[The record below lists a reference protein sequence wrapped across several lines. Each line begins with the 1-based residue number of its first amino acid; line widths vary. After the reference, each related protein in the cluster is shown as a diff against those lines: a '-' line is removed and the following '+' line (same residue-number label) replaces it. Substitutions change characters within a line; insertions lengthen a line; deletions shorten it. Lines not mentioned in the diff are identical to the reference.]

1 MFDPRIYRA
10 ALLPAVA
17 ALAVVMFS
25 FQPIPNPLPPP
36 VATPTFDGSEAARTA
51 RSIVSLA
58 PDRTPGSDGDRA
70 VADLVQER
78 FTGIEGGQVSTQ
90 SFDSSFDGEDVK
102 LENVILTL
110 PGISDRTILVVASR
124 DAPEGTGATTSA
136 SATATLLGLA
146 DDLGRSRRE
155 KTMIF
160 ASTDGGGDSTDGVD
174 ELIDALPQPEN
185 VEAAFAISQP
195 GVPVPEAPFVIGSGS
210 GPDSPSAQLVQ
221 TARDIATAKFAER
234 DPAPGP
240 WVGLS
245 RLAFP
250 GGLGE
255 QVALRR
261 AGIEALGISAHGE
274 RPVPAGDAGPEAI
287 SSETLDASGATM
299 LELML
304 TLDHA
309 EDPVDQG
316 PDEYIRIGDNLV
328 PGWTLSLLAVAL
340 LLAPLLTA
348 GDTWLREHRN
358 DWRVRK
364 TLFWAGERVLIPLAA
379 LVLTYLLGFVGLIPD
394 PAFPY
399 DPALHAPGAAGP
411 VAFAALAGAVAIA
424 ALLVRPMR
432 TPLDAEPQTLAAAAG
447 LLTGVSVLCIWLI
460 NPYLALL
467 LTPTAHI
474 WLLAARAAGPPRAV
488 VLGIAG
494 LVSLVPALLG
504 FATWAAQ
511 LGLGLSAPWHLLLMI
526 ADHQIGFLLGLLW
539 CGVLGGLIAVVSS
552 AGGIARSLPPIGPR
566 GSIRGAGSHA
576 GPGALGASPPAVRR
590 RD

>member
-10 ALLPAVA
+10 ALLPAIA

-58 PDRTPGSDGDRA
+58 PDRTPGSEGDRA
-70 VADLVQER
+70 VADLVEER

-90 SFDSSFDGEDVK
+90 TFDSSFDGEDVT

-110 PGISDRTILVVASR
+110 PGISDRTILVVAAR

-136 SATATLLGLA
+136 SATSTLLGLA
-146 DDLGRSRRE
+146 DDVGRSRRN

-160 ASTDGGGDSTDGVD
+160 ASTDGGGDGTEGVE
-174 ELIDALPQPEN
+174 ELIGALPQPEN
-185 VEAAFAISQP
+185 VEAAFVVTQP
-195 GVPVPEAPFVIGSGS
+195 GVPEPKAPFVIGAGS

-274 RPVPAGDAGPEAI
+274 RPVPAAEAGPEAI

-299 LELML
+299 LELLL
-304 TLDHA
+304 TLDHTD
-309 EDPVDQG
+309 EPIDGG

-364 TLFWAGERVLIPLAA
+364 TLFWAGERVLIPFAA
-379 LVLTYLLGFVGLIPD
+379 LLLTYVLGFVGLIPD

-424 ALLVRPMR
+424 VLLVRPMR

-447 LLTGVSVLCIWLI
+447 LLTGLSVLCVWLI

-467 LTPTAHI
+467 LAPTAHV
-474 WLLAARAAGPPRAV
+474 WLLAARAAGPPSAV

-494 LVSLVPALLG
+494 LVSLVPALLA
-504 FATWAAQ
+504 FATWADQ

-526 ADHQIGFLLGLLW
+526 ADHEIGFLLGLFW
-539 CGVLGGLIAVVSS
+539 CGVIGGLIAVVSS

-576 GPGALGASPPAVRR
+576 GPGALGARPPAVRR

>member
-25 FQPIPNPLPPP
+25 FQPTPNPLPPP
-36 VATPTFDGSEAARTA
+36 VATPTFDGSEAARAA
-51 RSIVSLA
+51 RSIVALA
-58 PDRTPGSDGDRA
+58 PDRTPGSAGDRA
-70 VADLVQER
+70 VADLVEER
-78 FTGIEGGQVSTQ
+78 FTAIEGGQVSTETA
-90 SFDSSFDGEDVK
+90 DSSFDGEDIR

-110 PGISDRTILVVASR
+110 PGISDRTILILAPR
-124 DAPEGTGATTSA
+124 DAAEGTGATTSA
-136 SATATLLGLA
+136 SSTAILLGLA
-146 DDLGRSRRE
+146 DDLGRSRRN
-155 KTMIF
+155 KTLIF
-160 ASTDGGGDSTDGVD
+160 ASVGGGDSTTGV
-174 ELIDALPQPEN
+174 EQLIDGLPDPES
-185 VEAAFAISQP
+185 VESAFAISQA
-195 GVPVPEAPFVIGSGS
+195 GVPEPEAPFVIGAGS

-221 TARDIATAKFAER
+221 TARDIATAKFAMR

-255 QVALRR
+255 QVRLRQ

-274 RPVPAGDAGPEAI
+274 RPIPAADAVPKAI

-299 LELML
+299 LELIL
-304 TLDHA
+304 TLDHT
-309 EDPVDQG
+309 DGPVDEG

-340 LLAPLLTA
+340 LVAPLLTA

-364 TLFWAGERVLIPLAA
+364 TLFWAGERVLIPLTA
-379 LVLTYLLGFVGLIPD
+379 LLLTYLLGFVGLIPD
-394 PAFPY
+394 PPFPY
-399 DPALHAPGAAGP
+399 DPALYTAGAAGP
-411 VAFAALAGAVAIA
+411 VAFAVLAGAVAIA

-447 LLTGVSVLCIWLI
+447 LLTGLSVLGIWLI

-474 WLLAARAAGPPRAV
+474 WLLAARAAGPPRAI
-488 VLGIAG
+488 VLGVAA
-494 LVSLVPALLG
+494 LVSLVPAVLAFG
-504 FATWAAQ
+504 TWAAQ
-511 LGLGLSAPWHLLLMI
+511 LELGLSAPWHLLLQV

-552 AGGIARSLPPIGPR
+552 AGGDARTPPPIGPR

-576 GPGALGASPPAVRR
+576 GRGALGARPPAVRR
-590 RD
+590 HE